1 MNPTNEQIVIAVGLI
16 TLIMFI
22 CGIHIVC
29 ISCCNTPSQSKTK
42 TKTKTRSNTTINN
55 EETYL
60 L

>member
-1 MNPTNEQIVIAVGLI
+1 MNPTNEQIVIAFGLI
-16 TLIMFI
+16 ALIMFI

-29 ISCCNTPSQSKTK
+29 ISCCHNPSQSN
-42 TKTKTRSNTTINN
+42 TKTKTRTNTTINN